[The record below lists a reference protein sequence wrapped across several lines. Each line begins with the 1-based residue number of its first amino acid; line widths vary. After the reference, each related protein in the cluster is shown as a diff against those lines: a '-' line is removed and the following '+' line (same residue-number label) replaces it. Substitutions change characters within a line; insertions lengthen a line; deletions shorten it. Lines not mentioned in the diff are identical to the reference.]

1 MKKILPAILSVFLG
15 LSCTGVAS
23 AQTSPFE
30 PTKKPIPNRLIDYPG
45 FAKAVNESGRLREQR
60 RLTEAQ
66 YLKAMHEK
74 GVVIL
79 DARTDKRYDM
89 LHLRG
94 AVNLLF
100 TEFTV
105 KTLTQVIPNK
115 KTKVLIYCNNN
126 FRGDVAA
133 FADKLAG
140 ASLNLSTF
148 AALVT
153 YGYTNVYELG
163 PLLDVGTTRLPFD
176 GEHAQISKILT
187 SSASTNWRVTLE
199 NRSVQYKFLR
209 TVYGSGSSFA
219 VFQKIV
225 GVALP
230 PMSEVSPPSV
240 GGPPRP
246 ADAILPSLEAF
257 ARYDGSG
264 LLLEEADAPGKYV
277 FGLTSKDLHDYLHPN
292 QSVAK

>member
-15 LSCTGVAS
+15 LSCTGVAL

-30 PTKKPIPNRLIDYPG
+30 PTKQSIPNRLIDYPG

-89 LHLRG
+89 LHLHG
-94 AVNLLF
+94 AVNLPF

-105 KTLTQVIPNK
+105 QTLAQVIPSK

-126 FRGDVAA
+126 FRGDVQA
-133 FADKLAG
+133 FADKSPG

-163 PLLDVGTTRLPFD
+163 PLLDVNTTRLPFD
-176 GEHAQISKILT
+176 GEHALIQKVVA
-187 SSASTNWRVTLE
+187 SSAATNWRVSLS
-199 NRSVQYKFLR
+199 NPAVQYKFVR
-209 TVYGSGSSFA
+209 SFYSNNSYFA
-219 VFQKIV
+219 VFQKIT
-225 GVALP
+225 GAALP
-230 PMSEVSPPSV
+230 ATHEVGPPSV
-240 GGPPRP
+240 GGFPRP
-246 ADAILPSLEAF
+246 ADAILPSPEAF

-292 QSVAK
+292 QSAAR

>member
-1 MKKILPAILSVFLG
+1 MKKILPATFSVLLG

-30 PTKKPIPNRLIDYPG
+30 PTKQSIPNRLIDYPG

-66 YLKAMHEK
+66 YLKAMHDK

-94 AVNLLF
+94 VVNLPF

-105 KTLTQVIPNK
+105 KTLAQVIPSK

-126 FRGDVAA
+126 FKGDMEA
-133 FADKLAG
+133 FADKAAG

-148 AALVT
+148 ASLVT

-163 PLLDVGTTRLPFD
+163 PLLDVHATRLPLD
-176 GEHAQISKILT
+176 GLHAQIQKIVA
-187 SSASTNWRVTLE
+187 SSEATNWRVSLS
-199 NRSVQYKFLR
+199 NPAVQYKFVR
-209 TVYGSGSSFA
+209 SFYSNNSYFT
-219 VFQKIV
+219 VFQKITGKALQDAPAAV
-225 GVALP
+225 PLTAGV
-230 PMSEVSPPSV
+230 SRS
-240 GGPPRP
+240 
-246 ADAILPSLEAF
+246 ADAILPSPEAF
-257 ARYDGSG
+257 VRFDGSG
-264 LLLEEADAPGKYV
+264 LLLEEPNAPGKYV
-277 FGLTSKDLHDYLHPN
+277 FGLTSKDLHDYLHP
-292 QSVAK
+292 K